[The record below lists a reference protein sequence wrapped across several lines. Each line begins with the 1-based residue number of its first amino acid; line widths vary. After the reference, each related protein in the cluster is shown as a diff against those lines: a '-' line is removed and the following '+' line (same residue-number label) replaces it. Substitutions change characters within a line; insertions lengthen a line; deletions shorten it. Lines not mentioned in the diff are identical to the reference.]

1 MFSCFYGCYRDL
13 FSKEKIADLMQRKEI
28 PLSNELVGKTKKT
41 AGLYFKDI
49 QGERPF
55 DLWRSFDETLAKDL
69 SLFITGQMYAREKI
83 PHQTRQLV
91 TVAALTVLSRL
102 EELALHIHAALNV
115 GCTPQDIAEVI
126 FQTAIYG
133 GVPAT
138 NQALKTLRSVL
149 QEKDLWPL
157 DA

>member
-1 MFSCFYGCYRDL
+1 MSED
-13 FSKEKIADLMQRKEI
+13 IVA
-28 PLSNELVGKTKKT
+28 KTKKT
-41 AGLYFKDI
+41 AGLYFKDV

-55 DLWRSFDETLAKDL
+55 ELWHSFDPELARDL

-83 PHQTRQLV
+83 PHTTRQLI

-102 EELALHIHAALNV
+102 DELKLHIQAALNV
-115 GCTPQDIAEVI
+115 GCSPREIAEVI

-138 NQALKTLRSVL
+138 NSALKTLRSVL
-149 QEKDLWPL
+149 EEKGLWPL
-157 DA
+157 S